1 MANHSKEW
9 DAKLRAFCE
18 SRWQPVTE
26 RKSDMKKVVFFI
38 LTIASLLILSGTTT
52 FAVSTIDINTEN
64 SAEGY
69 ISVKFN
75 TGSDKKIKLLVQG
88 GDTRYYYNLSND
100 EDYVNFPLQMGNGDY
115 TVAIYENTSGT
126 KYRGLT
132 SESFEVEIEDETSVF
147 LNSIQEINYN
157 EENGAAL
164 LAQTLVE
171 EATSEKRLSS
181 GDALAELT
189 ADELIEL
196 CYTYVVQNIQYDYE
210 KINGLSY
217 NYIPDNVSTL
227 ETGSGICYDF
237 SSLLASMLRSQGV
250 PTKLVKGY
258 TTWTSVY
265 HAWNEIYVA
274 SEDRW
279 VVVDTT
285 YDSYLYLRDRD
296 YSFEKS
302 AEVYKMTKEF

>member
-1 MANHSKEW
+1 MKAGGSQLPKG
-9 DAKLRAFCE
+9 K
-18 SRWQPVTE
+18 VT
-26 RKSDMKKVVFFI
+26 MKKVVFFI
-38 LTIASLLILSGTTT
+38 ITIASLLILSGTTT

-64 SAEGY
+64 STEGY

-115 TVAIYENTSGT
+115 TVAIYENTLGT
-126 KYRGLT
+126 KYRRLT

-147 LNSIQEINYN
+147 LNSIQEINYD
-157 EENGAAL
+157 EEDGAAL
-164 LAQTLVE
+164 LAQTLAD
-171 EATSEKRLSS
+171 EAIIEKRQSS
-181 GDALAELT
+181 GDAMAELT
-189 ADELIEL
+189 ADEPIEL
-196 CYTYVVQNIQYDYE
+196 YYNYVVQNIKYDYE

-217 NYIPDNVSTL
+217 NYIPDNDATL
-227 ETGSGICYDF
+227 ATGSGICYDF
-237 SSLLASMLRSQGV
+237 SSLLASMLRSQGI

-279 VVVDTT
+279 VIVDTT
-285 YDSYLYLRDRD
+285 YDSYLFLRDRD